1 MTIKIKRDKRQV
13 FTGDSFVMTST
24 VLIKVEDNRLTYVK
38 PITSKSQTFLTKA
51 IADFFCSLRYFF
63 LFW

>member
-38 PITSKSQTFLTKA
+38 PITSKS
-51 IADFFCSLRYFF
+51 
-63 LFW
+63 

>member
-24 VLIKVEDNRLTYVK
+24 LLIKVEDNRLTYVK
-38 PITSKSQTFLTKA
+38 PITSKSQTFLTNP
-51 IADFFCSLRYFF
+51 I
-63 LFW
+63 